1 MFHSPAEFYSALEDP
16 AEGSKKNTGTGA
28 LQSSRQADAGS
39 GLGAIRYLLG
49 VVIQLQDLRRAT
61 RALEN
66 LGLTVTHLPSTG
78 AFLGRRSVTLLIGL
92 PDGMQTAVID
102 VIHETCHQRVEYIS
116 TPLEGAPMPIPLSTP
131 ITVGGATLFT
141 LEIERY
147 EEF

>member
-1 MFHSPAEFYSALEDP
+1 MFRSPAEFHSALDDP
-16 AEGSKKNTGTGA
+16 LDGSKKNTPSLTPRPA
-28 LQSSRQADAGS
+28 NTAG

-49 VVIQLQDLRRAT
+49 AVVQLQDLRRAT
-61 RALEN
+61 RALEK
-66 LGLTVTHLPSTG
+66 LGLSVTHLPSTG

-92 PDGMQTAVID
+92 PEGMHQSVLD

-131 ITVGGATLFT
+131 ITVGGATVFT

>member
-1 MFHSPAEFYSALEDP
+1 MFHSPAEFHSALDDP
-16 AEGSKKNTGTGA
+16 EEGSKKNTSTSA
-28 LQSSRQADAGS
+28 LHNPRQVRAEG
-39 GLGAIRYLLG
+39 GPGAIRYLLG
-49 VVIQLQDLRRAT
+49 AVVQLQDLRKAT

-66 LGLTVTHLPSTG
+66 LGLSVTHLPSTG

-92 PDGMQTAVID
+92 PEGMGPAVFD
-102 VIHETCHQRVEYIS
+102 VIKETCHQRVEYIS